1 MADRTPVALVR
12 EQREQR
18 ERRQSPP
25 PAVRRFGFWA
35 SAARLIGIGRRP
47 AMLMLEQA
55 VPLAERMIPLVQP
68 MVEPVLRPVVNTV
81 MDVVPDPLLHQLAGP
96 LQRLAGPTAA
106 RALRRP
112 LAVRHAGRDL
122 EPTPEKLAAAFPD
135 ATGRMLVLVPGVGE
149 SEQVW
154 GTSPTYG
161 ERLQGVHGWTPV
173 SLRHGADTTLGE
185 SAVVLSALL
194 QQLVDSWPVPVER
207 IVLLGHGLGGLA
219 ARNAAGVRPLGVTP
233 WPSLVTEVIALGS
246 PYLAVDEAPSVPAVG
261 TVGRRLDQALA
272 GIVVADQ
279 QIVDAPLI
287 EGADYLLITDRIATR
302 SNPMGRVV
310 GDMLWWRHR
319 GRRRVQELF
328 PTAERF
334 ALPTTQEPLANH
346 RDIHDALLRWLG

>member
-1 MADRTPVALVR
+1 
-12 EQREQR
+12 
-18 ERRQSPP
+18 
-25 PAVRRFGFWA
+25 
-35 SAARLIGIGRRP
+35 
-47 AMLMLEQA
+47 MLMIEQA

-68 MVEPVLRPVVNTV
+68 VVEPVLRPVVNTV

-112 LAVRHAGRDL
+112 LAVRHGGRDL
-122 EPTPEKLAAAFPD
+122 DPTPERLAAAFPD

-149 SEQVW
+149 SESVW
-154 GTSPTYG
+154 GPEPTYAA
-161 ERLQGVHGWTPV
+161 RLQDVHGWTPV
-173 SLRHGADTTLGE
+173 WLRHGADTTLGE

-194 QQLVDSWPVPVER
+194 QQLVDGWPVPVER

-219 ARNAAGVRPLGVTP
+219 ARNAAGVRPLGGTP
-233 WPSLVTEVIALGS
+233 WTSLVTEVVALGS
-246 PYLAVDEAPSVPAVG
+246 PYLAVEEAPTVPAVG

-272 GIVVADQ
+272 GIVVADP

-302 SNPMGRVV
+302 ANPMGRVV
-310 GDMLWWRHR
+310 GDVLWWRHR

>member
-1 MADRTPVALVR
+1 MADRTPVALSR
-12 EQREQR
+12 EQREH
-18 ERRQSPP
+18 RRQPFSQAP
-25 PAVRRFGFWA
+25 RRLGFWA
-35 SAARLIGIGRRP
+35 SAARLIGISRRP
-47 AMLMLEQA
+47 ARMLVDQA
-55 VPLAERMIPLVQP
+55 VPLAERMLPLVQP

-81 MDVVPDPLLHQLAGP
+81 IDVMPDPILHQLAGP
-96 LQRLAGPTAA
+96 LQRLAGPTAG

-112 LAVRHAGRDL
+112 LAVRHGGRDL
-122 EPTPEKLAAAFPD
+122 DPTPERLAAAFPD
-135 ATGRMLVLVPGVGE
+135 ATGRVLVLVPGPGE
-149 SEQVW
+149 GEQVW
-154 GTSPTYG
+154 GSSPTYA

-173 SLRHGADTTLGE
+173 LLRHSADTSLSE

-194 QQLVDSWPVPVER
+194 QQLVDGWPVPVER
-207 IVLLGHGLGGLA
+207 LVLLGHGLGGLA
-219 ARNAAGVRPLGVTP
+219 ARNAAGVRPLGATP

-246 PYLAVDEAPSVPAVG
+246 PYLAVDEAAGVPAVG

-279 QIVDAPLI
+279 QIVDVPLI

-302 SNPMGRVV
+302 ANPMGRVV
-310 GDMLWWRHR
+310 GELLWWRHR

-328 PTAERF
+328 PTAETF